1 MTWYEVVYQTKDNTL
16 GIMLAIGKGMSPLVI
31 VVAAE
36 TVVLVEGYAM
46 LAEKYLKRRYAEGRA
61 EGCVEGRVEKQALW
75 KAWNNRRLEAEARGE
90 PFDEPT
96 PSDE

>member
-1 MTWYEVVYQTKDNTL
+1 M
-16 GIMLAIGKGMSPLVI
+16 VI

-46 LAEKYLKRRYAEGRA
+46 LAEKYLKRRYAEGR
-61 EGCVEGRVEKQALW
+61 VEGRVEKQALW
-75 KAWNNRRLEAEARGE
+75 EAWNNRRLEAEALGE

-96 PSDE
+96 PSD